1 MKKYLVLFCIASLL
15 FVSGC
20 SMSGYKII
28 SGEVKSYNTQDISL
42 DVPVRIDKLF
52 VTQWQSVKLG
62 DKLARLDFSEIE
74 AQITDLENQLKIANL
89 ELEQLKSAV
98 DQADKSTKGNQTNIN
113 LQTEVIDK
121 QIAALNTRLK
131 AIDSNELPELKQI
144 LNNISNAREAYEKS
158 KSELEANREL
168 YNQGAISNSQLNDYI
183 DAVDRNEKA
192 IEDLKLSFDSLKQNY
207 TSETKQ
213 ALLNYQQQLYSIK
226 GLADER
232 DDTQIQIQKEKISQ
246 IKAKMESLKL
256 KLKDK
261 NITDNVIVN
270 NTVENGSI
278 NEIYVKEGGSVAAS
292 QNILSIIDTD
302 ALYIQAYLPEYY
314 SKGVKVGS
322 EVLIIP
328 YADKTR
334 QLTGTV
340 KEISGVAIQKDNEAV
355 LPIKIEYK
363 DPDKFLLPN
372 FGVDVKVPT

>member
-1 MKKYLVLFCIASLL
+1 
-15 FVSGC
+15 
-20 SMSGYKII
+20 MSGYKII